1 MRRTINKAGLDLV
14 RNSEGLSLKA
24 YPDPGTGGDPWTIG
38 FGHTGPEVKP
48 GMVISRQR
56 ADELLALDMVRF
68 EDCVASAAANPSSNQ
83 FSAMVSLCYNI
94 GQGNFLKSSVLRRHN
109 NGEHTLAGQAFS
121 LWNKANGR
129 VLPGLVKRRA
139 AEAALYATPDRP

>member
-68 EDCVASAAANPSSNQ
+68 EDCVVSAARAPTGNQ

-94 GQGNFLKSSVLRRHN
+94 GQGNFLKSSVLRLHN
-109 NGEHTLAGQAFS
+109 EGSPTMAAHAFS
-121 LWNKANGR
+121 MWNKAAGR

-139 AEAALYATPDRP
+139 AEARLYATPDQP